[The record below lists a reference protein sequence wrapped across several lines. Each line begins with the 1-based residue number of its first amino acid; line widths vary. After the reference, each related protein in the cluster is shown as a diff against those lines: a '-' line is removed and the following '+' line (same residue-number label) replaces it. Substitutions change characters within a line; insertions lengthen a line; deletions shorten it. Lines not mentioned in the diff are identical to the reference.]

1 MGDSDATSPSSSP
14 PSQPQPSRP
23 WFAPD
28 RILALAPLALV
39 GTAIWQHFD
48 TADAVRATNR
58 LAEASEN
65 AAADARRT
73 ASADFVMKIDAILDQ
88 SRFEKI
94 TDDIQSH
101 NSNFHLPKYPN
112 KADADVEEYIGAFDE
127 IGYFVANDLVTT
139 KITYEWFSYD
149 IEKAWCN
156 VTVQETIRDE
166 RATDKSKMA
175 QTDPAFGDFERIAKE
190 YLATDGLSCN
200 DLDNPAASASKK
212 QRTRRTH

>member
-149 IEKAWCN
+149 IEKAWCS
-156 VTVQETIRDE
+156 QLPD
-166 RATDKSKMA
+166 
-175 QTDPAFGDFERIAKE
+175 
-190 YLATDGLSCN
+190 LGLLTSSS
-200 DLDNPAASASKK
+200 PSFPSPP
-212 QRTRRTH
+212 